1 MLSQTAEYAL
11 RAAAYLASVTPEIK
25 TAVAISEVV
34 KIPVPYLS
42 KVLQSLV
49 KGGVVASQRGLHG
62 GFTLARPPEEISI
75 LEVVDCVDSF
85 RRIQRCPLGI
95 PDHAGL
101 CPLHRRLDDTIA
113 SIQKTLGMTTLQEVL
128 GPTPEGVVPLF
139 GSNAKKATRS
149 KATA

>member
-62 GFTLARPPEEISI
+62 GFTLARKPEEISI

-95 PDHAGL
+95 PEHLGL

-128 GPTPEGVVPLF
+128 GPTVDGVIPLF
-139 GSNAKKATRS
+139 GNTKKATRS
-149 KATA
+149 KVTA